1 MEQTDWKRRSDMEV
15 QCLTRSFSWWL
26 KVLLSQPRHP
36 VTGRNHSY
44 AGVHTY
50 TSQGVCL
57 CDSYTVI
64 ILDS

>member
-1 MEQTDWKRRSDMEV
+1 MEEIDWKRRSDTEV
-15 QCLTRSFSWWL
+15 QCLTCSFSWWL
-26 KVLLSQPRHP
+26 KVLLLQLRHP
-36 VTGRNHSY
+36 VTGRNHSD